1 MDDVD
6 RNLLLLLYE
15 NPRMHNKELEKK
27 LGMSRQTI
35 HHRMLALAKSGV
47 FRIMRPG
54 VSIHYIDGVAAA
66 VWGRSRTSSIEE
78 TLDRLGENEFVGR
91 VVVAG
96 GNYLYILG
104 CLRNASELDGYVEFA
119 KRTAEISEPTI
130 GLAVFS
136 DGILS
141 HVSGE
146 ERRQS
151 YKRLSPLDLRIIIS
165 LRGNVRKPTAEI
177 AEMLGVSAK
186 TVGRHLNDMI
196 SGGSLDYDIP
206 WDIPSGEDMLTVVHV
221 HLKEDADK
229 VRVARRLL
237 SKDPIHL
244 TYFRSFSNLP
254 GFLLGIISSNRMSEI
269 RKILAEIREDDDV
282 AAITPNLVYHERL
295 YDNWTEEL
303 PDIWLRNSMGHER
316 LHQRSLTR

>member
-1 MDDVD
+1 MDDTD
-6 RNLLLLLYE
+6 RKLLLLLYE
-15 NPRMHNKELEKK
+15 NPRMPNKELESR
-27 LGMSRQTI
+27 LGMSRQAI
-35 HHRMLALAKSGV
+35 HHRMLALTKSGV
-47 FRIMRPG
+47 FRIIRPG
-54 VSIHYIDGVAAA
+54 VSIHYIDGVAAT
-66 VWGRSRTSSIEE
+66 VWGRSRTSSVEE
-78 TLDRLGENEFVGR
+78 TLDKLGKNEFVGR

-104 CLRNASELDGYVEFA
+104 CLRKASELDGYVEFV

-151 YKRLSPLDLRIIIS
+151 YKKLSPLDLRIIIS
-165 LRGNVRKPTAEI
+165 LRDNVRKPTAEI
-177 AEMLGVSAK
+177 AEMLGVSTK
-186 TVGRHLNDMI
+186 TVCRHLNDMT

-206 WDIPSGEDMLTVVHV
+206 WDVPLGEDMLTVVHV
-221 HLKEDADK
+221 YLKEDANK
-229 VRVARRLL
+229 VGVARRLI

-244 TYFRSFSNLP
+244 PYFRSFANLP

-295 YDNWTEEL
+295 YDNWTERL
-303 PDIWLRNSMGHER
+303 PDIWLHNSRDHKR
-316 LHQRSLTR
+316 LHQRPLTR